1 MTADPPSP
9 DGNDPSDVSTLD
21 EAAWRERLSPTEYV
35 VLREAGTERAFTGE
49 YVDCHDDGTYRCR
62 ACTSP
67 LFSSDTKFE
76 SGSGWPSF
84 FDPLTSDA
92 VTTRSDRTHGM
103 ERVEVLCSNCGSH
116 LGHVFPDGPG
126 PTGLR
131 YCMNS
136 VALDL
141 DRATASADVE
151 APSE

>member
-1 MTADPPSP
+1 MTADQLSP

-21 EAAWRERLSPTEYV
+21 EAAWRKRLSPTEYV
-35 VLREAGTERAFTGE
+35 VLREAATERAFTGE

-62 ACTSP
+62 ACANP

-92 VTTRSDRTHGM
+92 VTTRRDRTHGM